1 MYKLYI
7 ILLDTKKL
15 QVHDIINN
23 YSDKECYCTRIEQGK
38 PCRMKTKRK
47 IILALRYKISD

>member
-23 YSDKECYCTRIEQGK
+23 YSDKKCSCTRIGQGK

-47 IILALRYKISD
+47 IILDLRYKISD